1 MIRAARK
8 PGATTEGVAN
18 TEGVA
23 QVIASLL
30 TEHADL
36 DLPVRLRAWDGSEA
50 GPAGTTVVVIRSA
63 QALRRI
69 LWRPG
74 ELGLARAYISGDLD
88 VEGDLTDG
96 LRRVLAAIREKS
108 APERTTTA
116 KALARIPGRPARTV
130 QNALA
135 WTAAALATAR
145 AALRLKVLGPPP
157 PPPGCEIR
165 VSGRL
170 HSRTR
175 DQAVIAGHY
184 DVPAAFYQLILDP
197 NMAYSCAYYP
207 DSKLGFTLADAQRAK
222 LEMICRGASCS
233 TWAAAGAR

>member
-8 PGATTEGVAN
+8 PGVKADGI
-18 TEGVA
+18 A
-23 QVIASLL
+23 QVIAALL

-50 GPAGTTVVVIRSA
+50 GPAGTTVVAIRSP

-108 APERTTTA
+108 APEPTKTA
-116 KALARIPGRPARTV
+116 KGVQAVLARIPGVQPRP
-130 QNALA
+130 
-135 WTAAALATAR
+135 
-145 AALRLKVLGPPP
+145 LRPRWPGRPPP
-157 PPPGCEIR
+157 WPRPGR
-165 VSGRL
+165 R
-170 HSRTR
+170 
-175 DQAVIAGHY
+175 
-184 DVPAAFYQLILDP
+184 
-197 NMAYSCAYYP
+197 
-207 DSKLGFTLADAQRAK
+207 
-222 LEMICRGASCS
+222 RG
-233 TWAAAGAR
+233 